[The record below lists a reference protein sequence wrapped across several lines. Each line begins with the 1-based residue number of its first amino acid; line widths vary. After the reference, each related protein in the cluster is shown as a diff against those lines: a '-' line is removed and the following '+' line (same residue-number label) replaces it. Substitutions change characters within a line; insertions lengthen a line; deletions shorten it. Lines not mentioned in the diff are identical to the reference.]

1 MIGAVDLHP
10 QPDATLWFSMSTWLP
25 QMIPHCS
32 MGELHLL
39 QWSKGC
45 NASDAS
51 LRKRYDLAF
60 A

>member
-10 QPDATLWFSMSTWLP
+10 QPDATLWFSMSTSLP
-25 QMIPHCS
+25 QMLLHCL
-32 MGELHLL
+32 MGEQHLL
-39 QWSKGC
+39 HWSKGC